1 MVILIN
7 AFIYFFVTYLDFAF
21 KEFLHRFCII
31 RGSLVSWKHQIS
43 VEDMKSFTFT
53 YTILICIYD
62 GMPKMELCSIDD
74 VPDIGK
80 L

>member
-1 MVILIN
+1 MPLFIFLSFIWILPSKN
-7 AFIYFFVTYLDFAF
+7 FASILHNPRF
-21 KEFLHRFCII
+21 PRFLETPNQCGGH
-31 RGSLVSWKHQIS
+31 
-43 VEDMKSFTFT
+43 ESFTFT

>member
-7 AFIYFFVTYLDFAF
+7 AFIYFL
-21 KEFLHRFCII
+21 
-31 RGSLVSWKHQIS
+31 SLIWILPSK
-43 VEDMKSFTFT
+43 
-53 YTILICIYD
+53 TILICIYD